1 MIDFDDALKTVS
13 ANLTFLMERKDV
25 LVPMHVG
32 QIAEIAHVMAKATED
47 PDDKEEK
54 RRIWQMVMQSLDGKI
69 DTAELAKRYYA
80 QLSARD
86 IPQRE
91 RPPIQTICYL
101 RNRGSDGAFDH
112 FTAHLPGIRAMYAAG
127 HEEALESCYDEY
139 SDACILPLSD
149 PERGLH
155 TGFRGMIA
163 RYGLKIQAMV
173 RVENREG
180 TALDFVLLRREV
192 RFPERDSYVAIT
204 LPVSDGLTLSQP
216 LAAAASFGLTQGSV
230 MKLPEVFSSVDSYDL
245 HFYGSIDSI
254 RQYLFYLD
262 MTYPRYELLGVYQKE
277 RENI

>member
-1 MIDFDDALKTVS
+1 MIDFDEALQTVT
-13 ANLTFLMERKDV
+13 ANLSFLLERQEMTAP
-25 LVPMHVG
+25 LHIG
-32 QIAEIAHVMAKATED
+32 QIFEIAHVMAKATED

-54 RRIWQMVMQSLDGKI
+54 RRIWQLVMQKLAGKI
-69 DTAELAKRYYA
+69 DTAELAKRYYSK
-80 QLSARD
+80 LSMRD
-86 IPQRE
+86 LPPKSRT
-91 RPPIQTICYL
+91 PIQTICYL

-139 SDACILPLSD
+139 SDACILPLAE
-149 PERGLH
+149 PERGMH
-155 TGFRGMIA
+155 TGFRSMIA

-192 RFPERDSYVAIT
+192 HFPEKDSFVAIT
-204 LPVSDGLTLSQP
+204 LPLSDGLQLSQP
-216 LAAAASFGLTQGSV
+216 LMAAQSFGLTQGSV
-230 MKLPEVFSSVDSYDL
+230 MKLPEVFSAVESYDL

-254 RQYLFYLD
+254 KQYLFYLD